1 MRRLIPY
8 VLGMAAAA
16 VAGYLYVYFLAIYVE
31 SYYSL
36 ADGHPSGWAVLFLLY
51 FAGTSGAVGGLL
63 GLVVASKW
71 APHSGRGLALAQ
83 GIIATVAPVLVA
95 GLAMDLSVA
104 IGWLA
109 GIAVCALAG
118 AVGAVLSFGFYIA
131 RRELGALND
140 RV

>member
-1 MRRLIPY
+1 MRRLTPY

-16 VAGYLYVYFLAIYVE
+16 AAGYLYVCYVAVYVQ
-31 SYYSL
+31 SYHSL
-36 ADGHPSGWAVLFLLY
+36 ADGHPSGWAILFLLY
-51 FAGTSGAVGGLL
+51 FAGASGAVGGLL
-63 GLVVASKW
+63 GLVVAARW
-71 APHSGRGLALAQ
+71 EPLSGWGLALAQ
-83 GIIATVAPVLVA
+83 GTIATVAPVAVA

-131 RRELGALND
+131 CRALGALND
-140 RV
+140 HV